1 MTKGFKMKKA
11 IVIGC
16 SGAGKSTFSRKLRD
30 ITGLPLVYLDM
41 IWHKSDKTTVS
52 KEYFDL
58 RLNDILKNES
68 WILDGNYGRTLEFR
82 LKECDTVFLF
92 DLPVETCIEGVNS
105 RRGKPR
111 EDMPWIEEE
120 TDEEFMK
127 WISDFSA
134 THTPEIYRLLEKYGK
149 NKNIFIFKSRE
160 EADGFLETLRT

>member
-1 MTKGFKMKKA
+1 MTKGLKMKKA

-16 SGAGKSTFSRKLRD
+16 SGAGKSNFSRKLRD
-30 ITGLPLVYLDM
+30 ITGLPLFYLDM

-68 WILDGNYGRTLEFR
+68 WILDGNYGRTLELR

-92 DLPVETCIEGVNS
+92 DLPVDTCIEGVNS

-127 WISDFSA
+127 WISDFSV

-149 NKNIFIFKSRE
+149 DKNIFIFKSRE
-160 EADGFLETLRT
+160 EADGFLETLRA